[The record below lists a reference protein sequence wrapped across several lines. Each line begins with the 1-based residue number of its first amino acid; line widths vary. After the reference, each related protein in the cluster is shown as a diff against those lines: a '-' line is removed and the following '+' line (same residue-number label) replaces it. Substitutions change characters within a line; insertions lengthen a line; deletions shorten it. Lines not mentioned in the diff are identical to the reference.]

1 MNKYQMKKAHA
12 VRFISDQLPSP
23 SSSLVLGRQRLA
35 ADLL

>member
-12 VRFISDQLPSP
+12 VRFISDVRIS